1 MIRIE
6 RHPDGAI
13 IVICDRCDT
22 DRTLTPRRLHQWID
36 THLLGCTKP
45 ERRSDKG
52 QVKRPWSAEEDAV
65 LATRT
70 PTEAARILGRT
81 PNACRQRRNLL
92 SRKASA

>member
-6 RHPDGAI
+6 RNPDGAI
-13 IVICDRCDT
+13 IVGCDHCNIERS
-22 DRTLTPRRLHQWID
+22 LTRRRLHQWID

-52 QVKRPWSAEEDAV
+52 RTRRPWSVEEDEV
-65 LATRT
+65 LATHT

-92 SRKASA
+92 NRKASS

>member
-1 MIRIE
+1 MIRIT

-13 IVICDRCDT
+13 IVICDHCDT